1 MARSPSTTRRSR
13 WARSSPSCWP
23 RRACSRPHSR
33 YSLLAGASPSRH
45 GRPRAEDQVAV
56 KGASR
61 APLDLKRPIPSRGPL
76 RLRPSTAM
84 RVVLWGIIALVGLGL
99 LLESIGVHGSKDER
113 AAIRRAVRAPLA
125 DLQRRDARSLCD
137 DFTPAVDADFA
148 DGHGSDCESNVDY
161 AFQMTKNEAAY
172 APPPELPSRLQVTE
186 ISWHGSHGAAVSVY
200 PGK

>member
-1 MARSPSTTRRSR
+1 
-13 WARSSPSCWP
+13 
-23 RRACSRPHSR
+23 
-33 YSLLAGASPSRH
+33 
-45 GRPRAEDQVAV
+45 
-56 KGASR
+56 
-61 APLDLKRPIPSRGPL
+61 
-76 RLRPSTAM
+76 M

-200 PGK
+200 PGKPDSMRQWKLAMLDHRWRIETPAKLELQADCQHHLLGTRACVRVMLMRFAANQGSSAW